1 MCIHVMYDTTFR
13 CTYFEKDSLELYQKE
28 LLRACGCETVDQLV
42 PTIEAMYVTR
52 QAELTPLLQKIMQ
65 LTNVSEDLSFFVLFS
80 FDYFTYMHDYLVD
93 PSTFPILCE
102 KIKV

>member
-1 MCIHVMYDTTFR
+1 MYDRSFR
-13 CTYFEKDSLELYQKE
+13 CTYLEKDSLELYQKE
-28 LLRACGCETVDQLV
+28 LLRACGCDSVDQLV
-42 PTIEAMYVTR
+42 PTIETMYAAR
-52 QAELTPLLQKIMQ
+52 QEELTPLLQKIMY

-93 PSTFPILCE
+93 PSTFPILCD

>member
-1 MCIHVMYDTTFR
+1 MET
-13 CTYFEKDSLELYQKE
+13 DSLELYQQE
-28 LLRACGCETVDQLV
+28 LLRACGCQTVDQLV
-42 PTIEAMYVTR
+42 PTIETMYESR
-52 QAELTPLLQKIMQ
+52 NEEITPLLQKIMY

-93 PSTFPILCE
+93 PSTFSILCD